1 MTNGVLPVHLQH
13 SMLLMSSCTLVPARC
28 VVGLTRHSESDRLLL
43 FWIFLLQP
51 LSAPGGTRRYLA
63 VAYLTICSILAQQL
77 LPLLTRV
84 LCVLLH
90 QILFSVT
97 GEMLPGEVLALMGPS
112 GSGKTSLLSIISGRA
127 PKAVQNTGKVTTN
140 GNKFTKA
147 EKRRVGFVLQDDLL
161 YEVRQQPGG

>member
-112 GSGKTSLLSIISGRA
+112 GSGKTALAATAAIESQFPFVKVGPFVTYVCNGRICA
-127 PKAVQNTGKVTTN
+127 PCIGHTSQCLASDVATQ
-140 GNKFTKA
+140 
-147 EKRRVGFVLQDDLL
+147 
-161 YEVRQQPGG
+161 